1 MLQKHYFQM
10 SILVLLS
17 VLLLTAFVSAEN
29 ITTIQ
34 YAFWGN
40 PTAIGIEKDIIEEFE
55 KANPTIKVQ
64 PIAVAYNDYHTKLL
78 TLLAGGKAPDV
89 MRIDSYFFADF
100 MNARALKDIT
110 NMIKSSK
117 LGLSK
122 YYQSGLGDCKKN
134 KRYYGLPWGT
144 APTYMLLNLKMF
156 KEAGIPLP
164 SEEWTYNDFLQ
175 IAKKICKGA
184 GAERQ
189 YGYAFTT
196 AGIEHVLPFVW
207 RNGGDLFDKKRKKF
221 TLDQPEAYKAIQ
233 GVADLVKAGV
243 FPDPA
248 QFPSAGVIDRWM
260 SNNKVAMQEV
270 TAAGILSMQNMEGF
284 QFEVL
289 PVPGTAQY
297 PRANMYKSNVVG
309 ISRTTKKQQAAW
321 AFLKFLRGPGGRG
334 EVLYCQAKRV
344 PPAVDDPKLWEL
356 YCDPN
361 KYPKNIFQVTQKI
374 VKSNSHLLPLRP
386 GWMEVSGIVTPQLQ
400 RVYSGQLT
408 AEQAMKEI
416 APKVK
421 AVLERTK

>member
-1 MLQKHYFQM
+1 
-10 SILVLLS
+10 
-17 VLLLTAFVSAEN
+17 
-29 ITTIQ
+29 
-34 YAFWGN
+34 
-40 PTAIGIEKDIIEEFE
+40 
-55 KANPTIKVQ
+55 
-64 PIAVAYNDYHTKLL
+64 
-78 TLLAGGKAPDV
+78 
-89 MRIDSYFFADF
+89 
-100 MNARALKDIT
+100 
-110 NMIKSSK
+110 
-117 LGLSK
+117 
-122 YYQSGLGDCKKN
+122 
-134 KRYYGLPWGT
+134 
-144 APTYMLLNLKMF
+144 MF

-175 IAKKICKGA
+175 IAKKICKGT

-297 PRANMYKSNVVG
+297 HRANMYKSNVVG
-309 ISRTTKKQQAAW
+309 ISRTTKKQRAAW